1 MDIIEY
7 KNHDRILLAVDCII
21 FGFDGRKLQALCIKR
36 GIDPEKGKWSLMGG
50 FVDSNEDVDTAASRV
65 LKQRTGLADI
75 YMEQLYCFGDVRRDS
90 AGRVVSIAYFSL
102 INIKEYSEQLQDN
115 YEARWFDLE
124 KMPSLIFD
132 HEQMVVRAKEHLQEK
147 VATQPIGFALLPEKF
162 TLPQLQN
169 LYEAIYESP
178 LDKRNF
184 ARKILSLGILN
195 KLSEKEK
202 QSSRKGAFYYI
213 FDKDK
218 YNRLEQEGLKFT

>member
-1 MDIIEY
+1 
-7 KNHDRILLAVDCII
+7 
-21 FGFDGRKLQALCIKR
+21 
-36 GIDPEKGKWSLMGG
+36 MGG
-50 FVDSNEDVDTAASRV
+50 FVDCNEDVDTAASRV

-102 INIKEYSEQLQDN
+102 INIEEYSEQLQDN
-115 YEARWFDLE
+115 HEARWFDLE

-132 HEQMVVRAKEHLQEK
+132 HEQMVVIAKKRLRDK
-147 VATQPIGFALLPEKF
+147 VATHPIGFALLPEKF

-195 KLSEKEK
+195 KLAEKEK